1 MNTGGTG
8 DKVAV
13 PSVLNIRTLIRK
25 KYIFI
30 REWRTQPATTTNH
43 NDNGDDDN
51 DDVSD
56 DNLFHPTY
64 IHTYIHAG
72 KSGNFEVHP
81 SLAQRHKCKSN

>member
-13 PSVLNIRTLIRK
+13 PSMLNIRDLYK
-25 KYIFI
+25 KYIYI

-51 DDVSD
+51 DDND

-64 IHTYIHAG
+64 IHTCTVE
-72 KSGNFEVHP
+72 KWK
-81 SLAQRHKCKSN
+81 L